1 MVEFKVKFDK
11 RIGKKLAEVQY
22 ENTYKKIKKLQ
33 VAFSILG
40 VILIAYSVIN
50 LFADMFD
57 YFVFGIGVFSLVFW
71 ILFPKILKKNLYRQQ
86 DKISDEGLLVNE
98 VTEEVYKFDSDKVY
112 IFTTM
117 GEKYRAAIETDYDYF
132 SMVTEDDECYMLY
145 ISSVQCHL
153 IFKDSLVK
161 GTLEEFNGYLRNHYS
176 SEKYI
181 QRQENLKEE
190 NKK

>member
-11 RIGKKLAEVQY
+11 RIGEKLAEVQY

-33 VAFSILG
+33 AVFSILG

-71 ILFPKILKKNLYRQQ
+71 IMFPKILKKNLYRQQ
-86 DKISDEGLLVNE
+86 EKISDEGMLVNDI
-98 VTEEVYKFDSDKVY
+98 TEEVYKFDSDKVY

-132 SMVTEDDECYMLY
+132 SMVTEDDDCYMLY

-161 GTLEEFNGYLRNHYS
+161 GTLEEFNGYLKNHYS
-176 SEKYI
+176 PEKYI
-181 QRQENLKEE
+181 QKQENLREE

>member
-40 VILIAYSVIN
+40 VILITYSVIN

-71 ILFPKILKKNLYRQQ
+71 ILFPKILKKNL
-86 DKISDEGLLVNE
+86 
-98 VTEEVYKFDSDKVY
+98 
-112 IFTTM
+112 
-117 GEKYRAAIETDYDYF
+117 
-132 SMVTEDDECYMLY
+132 
-145 ISSVQCHL
+145 
-153 IFKDSLVK
+153 
-161 GTLEEFNGYLRNHYS
+161 
-176 SEKYI
+176 
-181 QRQENLKEE
+181 
-190 NKK
+190 

>member
-11 RIGKKLAEVQY
+11 RIGRKLAEVQY
-22 ENTYKKIKKLQ
+22 ENTYKKMKKLQ
-33 VAFSILG
+33 TVFTILG
-40 VILIAYSVIN
+40 VVLIAYSVIN
-50 LFADMFD
+50 LFSDVFD
-57 YFVFGIGVFSLVFW
+57 YFVFSIGLFSVLFW
-71 ILFPKILKKNLYRQQ
+71 IYFPKLLKKNLYRRQ
-86 DKISDEGLLVNE
+86 DKISDEGMLVND

-132 SMVTEDDECYMLY
+132 SMVTEDSECYMLY

-161 GTLEEFNGYLRNHYS
+161 GSLEEFNEYLKNHYPP
-176 SEKYI
+176 EKFI
-181 QRQENLKEE
+181 QRQENMKEE
-190 NKK
+190 NEK